1 MLDCG
6 PRDHVRA
13 LFAPDISSL
22 SRIGVVESLALN
34 ILGMGAGIFERAVA
48 SRY

>member
-1 MLDCG
+1 MLERG
-6 PRDHVRA
+6 PGDHVRA
-13 LFAPDISSL
+13 LFARDISSVT
-22 SRIGVVESLALN
+22 RIGVAESLALN